1 MRTTLD
7 IDDELMRLLLSRHPG
22 KSKTE
27 AVEEAIRDYL
37 ANDAN
42 ARIDA
47 LRGAIEIVDV
57 SEESRRQDRHT

>member
-7 IDDELMRLLLSRHPG
+7 LDDELMEMLLARHPG

-27 AVEEAIRDYL
+27 AVEQAIRDYL
-37 ANDAN
+37 ASDAN

-47 LRGAIEIVDV
+47 LRGNFEIEDI
-57 SEESRRQDRHT
+57 SEESRLEDRHT

>member
-7 IDDELMRLLLSRHPG
+7 LDDELMEMLLARHPQ

-27 AVEEAIRDYL
+27 AVEQAIRDYL
-37 ANDAN
+37 ASDAN

-47 LRGAIEIVDV
+47 LRGILEIEDV
-57 SEESRRQDRHT
+57 SEESRLEDRHT